1 MSDMTNVK
9 AKYHPTQI
17 PFETL
22 RDGTYI
28 VYQKLDKD
36 NYIVLTKENRTVCYF
51 DVVRINP
58 S

>member
-1 MSDMTNVK
+1 MTNVR
-9 AKYHPTQI
+9 AKYHTMQV

-22 RDGTYI
+22 RDSAYI
-28 VYQKLDKD
+28 VFRKLDKD

>member
-1 MSDMTNVK
+1 MANVK
-9 AKYHPTQI
+9 ATYHITQI

-51 DVVRINP
+51 DAVRINP
-58 S
+58 N

>member
-1 MSDMTNVK
+1 MANVK
-9 AKYHPTQI
+9 ATYHITQI

-36 NYIVLTKENRTVCYF
+36 NYIVITKENRTVCYF
-51 DVVRINP
+51 DVMLINP
-58 S
+58 N